1 MMVCALAVGLAAA
14 CSSSANHTPA
24 TSVATDSSTP
34 SAAAESGSIPGP
46 AAAAATITIEG
57 YRFATP
63 IGVGPG
69 AQVTVKNEDT
79 VEHSVTADRGDAFGR
94 DVDGGGT
101 AVFTAPTRSGAYPFH
116 CTYHP
121 HMQGVLVVVALHRGQ
136 K

>member
-1 MMVCALAVGLAAA
+1 VVVCALAVGLAAA

-34 SAAAESGSIPGP
+34 SAAAESGTTPGP
-46 AAAAATITIEG
+46 DAAAAITIEG